1 MIEPCLLSPD
11 DNCGENKNKTLCA
24 LLTDQ
29 VCKKV
34 FAKIRAS
41 FFMVGRTHD
50 DIDQLFATI
59 ASHLRQ
65 IHISCPDKESLYNT
79 IQDAFRKLEDKPTIF
94 PLGATDVFDYTE
106 FYKSIVNKPSPTI
119 KFLAN
124 LEFQSFKRLHRMGK
138 LCFFITETGS
148 KVATSCLNLI
158 AWQRLLRKLQKVN
171 LLEANVLK
179 KFVRLFVQDFIKHP

>member
-1 MIEPCLLSPD
+1 MCSPYWSSLQKSICQD
-11 DNCGENKNKTLCA
+11 KSFILCWAYTWRYWPTFCNNCKPP
-24 LLTDQ
+24 Q
-29 VCKKV
+29 
-34 FAKIRAS
+34 
-41 FFMVGRTHD
+41 
-50 DIDQLFATI
+50 
-59 ASHLRQ
+59 Q
-65 IHISCPDKESLYNT
+65 IHISCPDKESLYNA
-79 IQDAFRKLEDKPTIF
+79 IQDAFRKVDFNKPTIF

-124 LEFQSFKRLHRMGK
+124 LGLQSFKRLHRTGK